1 MVADLTSATSIEEF
15 QRTLRDK
22 LEALQEA
29 KSVGPYLE
37 GAMWD
42 QAGYNLTMG
51 FFNNYMEE
59 FISGVA
65 REDPKPRRLRRRQ
78 HRGAG
83 DLLEE
88 VLSHRGGQLKGAG
101 GEFDPVQQ
109 DCARL
114 C

>member
-1 MVADLTSATSIEEF
+1 MVADLTSAASIEEF
-15 QRTLRDK
+15 QRILRSK

-29 KSVGPYLE
+29 EAVGPYLE

-42 QAGYNLTMG
+42 QAGSNLTMG
-51 FFNNYMEE
+51 FNNDMEE

-88 VLSHRGGQLKGAG
+88 VLSHRGGQLKGARG
-101 GEFDPVQQ
+101 K
-109 DCARL
+109 L
-114 C
+114 NNLNH

>member
-1 MVADLTSATSIEEF
+1 M
-15 QRTLRDK
+15 LRDK

-29 KSVGPYLE
+29 KAVGPYLE

-42 QAGYNLTMG
+42 QAGSNLTVG
-51 FFNNYMEE
+51 FINYMEE

-65 REDPKPRRLRRRQ
+65 REDPEPRRLRRRQ

-88 VLSHRGGQLKGAG
+88 VLPHRGGQLKGAG
-101 GEFDPVQQ
+101 GKLNNLTY
-109 DCARL
+109 C
-114 C
+114 